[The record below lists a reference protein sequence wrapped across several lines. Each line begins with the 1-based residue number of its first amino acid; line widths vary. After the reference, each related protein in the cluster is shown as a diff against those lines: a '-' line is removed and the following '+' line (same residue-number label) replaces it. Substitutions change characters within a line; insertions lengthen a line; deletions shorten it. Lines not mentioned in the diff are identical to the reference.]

1 MALPNLVE
9 KDLMVKDTQI
19 LQQKSLLILNQLM
32 IFPLLSILR
41 KKETKTN
48 QSILR
53 MKISVLILMTQ
64 IMIIY
69 RKFKLLISRV
79 MEVLSYRALV
89 FLLIKKYNCLL
100 YKI

>member
-1 MALPNLVE
+1 MALPNLIE
-9 KDLMVKDTQI
+9 KDLMVNFTQI
-19 LQQKSLLILNQLM
+19 LQQKSLLILNELM
-32 IFPLLSILR
+32 IIPLLSILR

-79 MEVLSYRALV
+79 MEVLSYQV
-89 FLLIKKYNCLL
+89 FLFNLIKKYN
-100 YKI
+100 